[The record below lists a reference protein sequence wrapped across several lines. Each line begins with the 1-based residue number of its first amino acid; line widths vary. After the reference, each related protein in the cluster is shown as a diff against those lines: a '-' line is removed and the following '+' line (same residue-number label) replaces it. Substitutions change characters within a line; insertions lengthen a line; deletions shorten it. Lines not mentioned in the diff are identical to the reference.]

1 MNKFTEQNKA
11 VEKSDTQAK
20 TEKNGSAAVTTTETS
35 QMGKAATADK
45 TKVTAATQQPTETA
59 KKDAF
64 NGKWH
69 SQIQAAKSNWSKI
82 SESELLKSGG
92 VETNLTD
99 LVQQRYSL
107 SKDTASKQV
116 KSFIDKCHC

>member
-11 VEKSDTQAK
+11 TAKNETQTNKGTA
-20 TEKNGSAAVTTTETS
+20 GVADAAAETS
-35 QMGKAATADK
+35 PMAKAVAADK
-45 TKVTAATQQPTETA
+45 AKIAAATQKPAEAA

-92 VETNLTD
+92 VETNLID

-107 SKDTASKQV
+107 SQDVASKQV

>member
-1 MNKFTEQNKA
+1 MNKFIEQNKVTA
-11 VEKSDTQAK
+11 KNETQAK
-20 TEKNGSAAVTTTETS
+20 TGKDGVADAATETNP
-35 QMGKAATADK
+35 MAKAVAADK
-45 TKVTAATQQPTETA
+45 AKIAAATQKPAEAVQ
-59 KKDAF
+59 KDAF

-92 VETNLTD
+92 VETNLVN

-107 SKDTASKQV
+107 SRDVASKQV

>member
-20 TEKNGSAAVTTTETS
+20 TNKNGSATATTTETS

-45 TKVTAATQQPTETA
+45 AKVTAAPQQLTETA

-107 SKDTASKQV
+107 SQDTASKQV